1 MRHFILLI
9 ILFISS
15 LTWANTN
22 DNVQKSTLKVGYLS
36 LDWSPLSSLNEEKQV
51 VGLLP
56 DYMSIISHNA
66 GYNVENIVYDTPTEI
81 LTALARN
88 ELDIAIGVSNSVERE
103 KIFAFSKPLLAFPY
117 AMISYSSSNILL
129 NFNDKII
136 AIEKN
141 SVLDSLLPQ
150 INKSISSISVPNSET
165 ALNSV
170 KTGVTDAYIGNSIL
184 LNRLLENNDPSIPL
198 QVTILEQL
206 PLEQLHLAS
215 SKQNRAII
223 KQLNNAIIALSK
235 TEINWLHNKW
245 LKNNQINLLDYP
257 SKIKLTGNERYFLQ
271 SMPTLKIGYQFDDNR
286 LKDEDLL
293 YLQVKDIAQKMTI
306 ELGINY
312 EIIDIRDY
320 PQAKAM
326 LKSGEIDILSAV
338 ASSSLRKKEL
348 LFSMP
353 YGQEGWVIVNKI
365 SNKNSYGITAKNS
378 IGVIQSSFVKNLALN
393 LYPNNRTISFDSK
406 NEMLT
411 ALLND
416 QLDYAVISLSQA
428 HVLLQNE
435 FLGQLKI
442 VPSKLDKHQRSIKF
456 AVDNNNLQLRNI
468 INKVI
473 TALPPENLTN
483 SFRKWHS
490 ITIKSDVNYSQ
501 IIGWAIIVTTVIFSI
516 ITVIIYWNRRLSRE
530 ITQRKN
536 AEQKLTYLTNNFDG
550 VLIQHL
556 QKSHDPYDI
565 EFLFISEKINHF
577 IDYEASMIYKN
588 PSLLFNILK
597 QRDDFTSLYLAMQQA
612 VSVGY
617 WSTNLQIHSNTLK
630 PRWIELR
637 CQISEVENGWQWN
650 TIILDIT
657 QTKEQQV
664 ALMEANE
671 KSLAATES
679 KSRFLAMMSHEIR
692 TPISGILSLLEL
704 MEPHVKTTEL
714 RQIHH
719 NLSQSGRNLLNIVND
734 VLDFSKI
741 EAGKLSINPSE
752 NNISDLIHELVQ
764 PHSIHAQQKEITF
777 TLWLDPAIAHCLLFD
792 EVRLTQILN
801 NLINNAIKFTVQG
814 NIHLAV
820 DMIQESASQ
829 QRLTFSI
836 IDTGIGIKPEDL
848 QRLFQPFVQVEQNSN
863 RRFSGTGLGLS
874 ICHQLAQLMGGEI
887 VAKSDIN
894 IGTTFSVTI
903 PFPVVEKKSVKP
915 LHKHCGLL
923 GDIDDQYLELY
934 LQSWHCSYTKIAI
947 SNNAKL
953 PAFILTNKINTIIV
967 KDTWLADHNIDSAW
981 FKANLPSINVITISS
996 PSHFFTQ
1003 NTSDGYNVSCNPLLP
1018 DVFYQALAKQTC
1030 KNTLFPE
1037 ITSMEK
1043 RAYTY
1048 EQAVAKGRYIL
1059 VAEDHPINQQILK
1072 QQLEQ
1077 LNYAVDIVDNGQ
1089 KALDALSKNSYD
1101 LLLTDCHM
1109 PELDGFELVKA
1120 IRKKEQK
1127 LDAKPLPVL
1136 ALTADALSNEQF
1148 FKEIGFDAYLI
1159 KPITLDELNTVLNQW
1174 LPSISC
1180 DNVTSTYDH
1189 IVPDN
1194 LIDSDNTMDLVNI
1207 NELIDIFGDSE
1218 TTYTL
1223 LDQYLASCFEDQH
1236 DLNIAINEN
1245 NIELVSLIIHR
1256 IKGAARVMTFHQLD
1270 ALCIDVEKDI
1280 QQHRIDTLQHHY
1292 ESLIALV
1299 SQLTQQIDNL
1309 KGN

>member
-1 MRHFILLI
+1 MRNFTLLI

-15 LTWANTN
+15 LTWAD
-22 DNVQKSTLKVGYLS
+22 DNVQKTTLKVGYLS
-36 LDWSPLSSLNEEKQV
+36 LDWSPLSSLNKKQEV

-66 GYNVENIVYDTPTEI
+66 GYTIENIVYDTPTEI
-81 LTALARN
+81 LTALARD
-88 ELDIAIGVSNSVERE
+88 ELDVAIGVSNSAERE
-103 KIFAFSKPLLAFPY
+103 KFFAFSEPLLAFPY
-117 AMISYSSSNILL
+117 AMLSYSSSNILL
-129 NFNDKII
+129 NFDDKTI
-136 AIEKN
+136 AIEEN
-141 SVLDSLLPQ
+141 SVLNGLLPQ
-150 INKSISSISVPNSET
+150 VNESITTISMVDSKT
-165 ALNSV
+165 ALDSV
-170 KTGVTDAYIGNSIL
+170 KRGEADAYIGNSIL
-184 LNRLLENNDPSIPL
+184 LNKLLKSNDPSIPFE
-198 QVTILEQL
+198 VTILEQL

-215 SKQNRAII
+215 SIKNSAII
-223 KQLNNAIIALSK
+223 KQLNSTIVALSK
-235 TEINWLHNKW
+235 TEINWLHKKW
-245 LKNNQINLLDYP
+245 LTKNQISLLKDP
-257 SKIKLTGNERYFLQ
+257 SKIKLTSDEKNFLE
-271 SMPTLKIGYQFDDNR
+271 SLPTLKIGYQFDANH
-286 LKDEDLL
+286 LKEEDIL
-293 YLQVKDIAQKMTI
+293 YLQVEDIAQKMSVG
-306 ELGINY
+306 LGVNY
-312 EIIDIRDY
+312 EFIHINDY
-320 PQAKAM
+320 SQAKAM
-326 LKSGEIDILSAV
+326 LAQGDIHILSAV
-338 ASSSLRKKEL
+338 ATSSLRKKEL

-365 SNKNSYGITAKNS
+365 SKRNSYGITPKNS

-393 LYPNNRTISFDSK
+393 LYPDNKTISFDSR
-406 NEMLT
+406 NDMLA
-411 ALLND
+411 ALIND
-416 QLDYAVISLSQA
+416 QIDYAVISLSQA

-435 FLGQLKI
+435 YLGQLKI
-442 VPSKLDKHQRSIKF
+442 VPSKLDNHQRSINF

-468 INKVI
+468 INKMI
-473 TALPPENLTN
+473 MTLPPEDLTN

-556 QKSHDPYDI
+556 QNSANPFDI
-565 EFLFISEKINHF
+565 EFLFISEKINLF
-577 IDYEASMIYKN
+577 IDCDASKLYEDPA
-588 PSLLFNILK
+588 LLLDILK
-597 QRDDFTSLYLAMQQA
+597 QREDFESLYLTMQQA
-612 VSVGY
+612 VSIGY

-650 TIILDIT
+650 TIILDIS

-704 MEPHVKTTEL
+704 MEPHAKTNEL

-777 TLWLDPAIAHCLLFD
+777 TLWLDPTIAHCLLFD

-820 DMIQESASQ
+820 DMIQESASEQ
-829 QRLTFSI
+829 KLTFSI
-836 IDTGIGIKPEDL
+836 TDTGIGIKPKDL
-848 QRLFQPFVQVEQNSN
+848 ERLFQPFVQVEQNSN

-894 IGTTFSVTI
+894 VGTTFSVTI
-903 PFPVVEKKSVKP
+903 PFTVVEKKSVKP
-915 LHKHCGLL
+915 LHKHCGFL
-923 GDIDDQYLELY
+923 GDIDEQFLELY

-947 SNNAKL
+947 ANKAKL

-967 KDTWLADHNIDSAW
+967 KDTWLTDHNIDAAW

-1003 NTSDGYNVSCNPLLP
+1003 STSEGYIISCNPLLP
-1018 DVFYQALAKQTC
+1018 NLFYQALAKQTC
-1030 KNTLFPE
+1030 KNTLYPD
-1037 ITSMEK
+1037 ITTTEK
-1043 RAYTY
+1043 RVYTY

-1120 IRKKEQK
+1120 IRKQEQIK
-1127 LDAKPLPVL
+1127 AAKPLPVL

-1174 LPSISC
+1174 LPSRNC
-1180 DNVTSTYDH
+1180 DNVTSTYEH
-1189 IVPDN
+1189 LVPN
-1194 LIDSDNTMDLVNI
+1194 TLTDSESTTDLVNI

-1218 TTYTL
+1218 TAYTL
-1223 LDQYLASCFEDQH
+1223 LDQYLASCIKDQH
-1236 DLNIAINEN
+1236 ELNMAINEN
-1245 NIELVSLIIHR
+1245 NIELVGLIIHR

-1280 QQHRIDTLQHHY
+1280 QQHRIETLQHHY

-1299 SQLTQQIDNL
+1299 GQLTQQIDNL